1 MFHIHIYIYRFSP
14 VWVCRWTMRLSLQ
27 MKLFP
32 QSLHTLSFFYIYF
45 VMYVKW
51 WFLEKSFSR
60 HCTFMRFFFC
70 DIWCSFSVT
79 FLEKAFPHRLY
90 WWASLLYEYS
100 SNHRANTSPWR
111 LFHIHCIHDI
121 SLFSMI
127 SDAYWVG
134 T

>member
-1 MFHIHIYIYRFSP
+1 M
-14 VWVCRWTMRLSLQ
+14 LNDD
-27 MKLFP
+27 
-32 QSLHTLSFFYIYF
+32 
-45 VMYVKW
+45 
-51 WFLEKSFSR
+51 FLR
-60 HCTFMRFFFC
+60 
-70 DIWCSFSVT
+70 
-79 FLEKAFPHRLY
+79 KAFPDTALSWDFSSVTSGVHSVSPFWRRLSHTDY
-90 WWASLLYEYS
+90 IDGASLLYEYS